1 MNLTL
6 LSPLA
11 YFAGL
16 LGLAGGLFLLQR
28 LRVRHREVDVVTTM
42 FWQEAVH
49 DARAR
54 VLVDRFRHPWAY
66 VLVLALAA
74 LMWSAFAAPE
84 KAQVSEGSVV
94 FLLDASAAA
103 GGNESFERAA
113 RALSEAVQP
122 HDKETREVWVCG
134 ADMRTLLR
142 PGEETLL
149 LEARLEGLE
158 PAATPSGV
166 ENALE
171 LLAREGRGPTDVVV
185 YTRRTLDPERLAL
198 LPEGLRV
205 RRAPAL
211 AESDRAASGAQPGE
225 GVANSGI
232 TALGIVEAESGAW
245 DCVDVL
251 LEVRTT
257 SSSKPSLVLS
267 LDGVVV
273 DRTLNEDAARLDEGV
288 LRFSLK
294 DLPARGGRL
303 EARLASGDAS
313 AFDDLA
319 AVRLPNRSPLRVQLS
334 GGLEPELRA
343 TLRRVLERDPGV
355 LLVDSEASLI
365 IRTLEE
371 TGNEL
376 PALVLSS
383 ASSQEEAF
391 LVTHK
396 AERLSAE
403 VLGEASGFLALSQI
417 DATSLAE
424 TAQVAIRLGARGRAE
439 GPREVAVWRELFSDR
454 FDFTSSRAF
463 PLFLSGSL
471 RWLSEVEHVRPFVA
485 AAETEIA
492 TGGLQREGA
501 RALVSMTGQTVAPLA
516 GDYVSTEGERI
527 AVSLLSPSSTRAAG
541 ESSAATQ
548 GGDSEEA
555 QEVLEASSSATDA
568 VTWILLIALLG
579 LLFEW
584 RQVRTG
590 RMP

>member
-6 LSPLA
+6 LSPLV

-66 VLVLALAA
+66 ALVLALAA

-84 KAQVSEGSVV
+84 REGRSEGSVV

-113 RALSEAVQP
+113 RALTEAVQP
-122 HDKETREVWVCG
+122 HDKETREVWICG
-134 ADMRTLLR
+134 ADTRSLLL
-142 PGEETLL
+142 PGEEFLL

-158 PAATPSGV
+158 PAATPSRI
-166 ENALE
+166 EHALE
-171 LLAREGRGPTDVVV
+171 LLAREGRGPTEVVV
-185 YTRRTLDPERLAL
+185 YTRGALDSERLAL
-198 LPEGLRV
+198 LPQELRV
-205 RRAPAL
+205 RRAPDWVSA
-211 AESDRAASGAQPGE
+211 DRAASGAQPGE
-225 GVANSGI
+225 AAANSGI
-232 TALGIVEAESGAW
+232 TALGIMEAESGAW
-245 DCVDVL
+245 DSVDVL

-257 SSSKPSLVLS
+257 TTSKPSVVLS
-267 LDGVVV
+267 LDGEVLG
-273 DRTLNEDAARLDEGV
+273 RTLTEDAARLAEGV
-288 LRFSLK
+288 LRFSVK

-313 AFDDLA
+313 AFDDFA
-319 AVRLPNRSPLRVQLS
+319 TVRLPNRNPLRVQLS
-334 GGLEPELRA
+334 GGLDPELSA

-355 LLVDSEASLI
+355 VLVDSSASLI
-365 IRTLEE
+365 IRTTEE
-371 TGNEL
+371 EGGEL

-383 ASSQEEAF
+383 ESSQEEAF
-391 LVTHK
+391 LVTHE

-424 TAQVAIRLGARGRAE
+424 AAQAEIRLGARGRAD
-439 GPREVAVWRELFSDR
+439 GPREIAVWSELFSEG

-471 RWLSEVEHVRPFVA
+471 RWLSGAEEVRPFVA

-492 TGGLQREGA
+492 TEGLQREGA
-501 RALVSMTGQTVAPLA
+501 RTLVAMTRQTVAPIA

-541 ESSAATQ
+541 TGSANLND
-548 GGDSEEA
+548 GNLRND
-555 QEVLEASSSATDA
+555 VLEASSSATDA
-568 VTWILLIALLG
+568 VTWILLIVLLG